1 MLIEA
6 PTKSVNHRVH
16 GVAQGTGGLIRT
28 SLGVLNLGRNVGTKR
43 VPTPSKELAG
53 KEIGAAEDI
62 DKRARTPTC
71 AGRNNSRRAILLKF
85 VRLAHN
91 SVTTPTAEQSGVR
104 ATGGR
109 PEDNLS
115 WHLKTSTTT

>member
-28 SLGVLNLGRNVGTKR
+28 SLGVLNLGRNVGTKL

-53 KEIGAAEDI
+53 NEIRAAE
-62 DKRARTPTC
+62 
-71 AGRNNSRRAILLKF
+71 AIGKQ
-85 VRLAHN
+85 A
-91 SVTTPTAEQSGVR
+91 Q
-104 ATGGR
+104 
-109 PEDNLS
+109 
-115 WHLKTSTTT
+115 TSTCTRHE